1 VVLRKQTDQFSAIY
15 IKGEIEI
22 NQVDNYLRMI
32 KNSLD
37 RQMRSSQSGMF
48 QLGNQFA
55 FAMPSF
61 DNFKVPEFD
70 SEAFN
75 LRMEEAKRSM
85 EESMERL
92 KDRDGFLQQDIQNA
106 LEKKQKQFEGAQ
118 QQIEENKIGAQ

>member
-1 VVLRKQTDQFSAIY
+1 
-15 IKGEIEI
+15 
-22 NQVDNYLRMI
+22 
-32 KNSLD
+32 
-37 RQMRSSQSGMF
+37 
-48 QLGNQFA
+48 
-55 FAMPSF
+55 MPSF